1 MKPVQIDERL
11 AVCGQISPQDIS
23 GLAQAGY
30 ATIVNNR
37 PDGEGFLQPTASAIA
52 DAAEK
57 AGLRSAHLPVRG
69 PDITEQLVRDFQKTL
84 AESAGPVVAF
94 CRSGTRSLTLW
105 AIGGSSTAGWPRP
118 TSCSSEPGMV
128 SICPEAWPG
137 SPHMAAS
144 TFIQEQH
151 AEREFPWHRNPK

>member
-30 ATIVNNR
+30 TTIVNNR

-52 DAAEK
+52 DAAGK

-105 AIGGSSTAGWPRP
+105 AIGEVLDGRMAKADLMQFGARHGFDLSG
-118 TSCSSEPGMV
+118 GV
-128 SICPEAWPG
+128 AWLATHG
-137 SPHMAAS
+137 
-144 TFIQEQH
+144 
-151 AEREFPWHRNPK
+151 R

>member
-69 PDITEQLVRDFQKTL
+69 PDMTEQLVRDFQKTL

-105 AIGGSSTAGWPRP
+105 AIGEVLDGRMAKTDLMQFGARHGFDLSG
-118 TSCSSEPGMV
+118 GV
-128 SICPEAWPG
+128 AWLATHG
-137 SPHMAAS
+137 
-144 TFIQEQH
+144 
-151 AEREFPWHRNPK
+151 R

>member
-37 PDGEGFLQPTASAIA
+37 PDGEGFLQTTASAIA

-105 AIGGSSTAGWPRP
+105 AIGEVLDGRMAKTDLMQFGARHGFDLSG
-118 TSCSSEPGMV
+118 GV
-128 SICPEAWPG
+128 AWLATHG
-137 SPHMAAS
+137 
-144 TFIQEQH
+144 
-151 AEREFPWHRNPK
+151 R